1 MDSIKHFTIGAH
13 EVPFTIERSN
23 VRTITAFVGE
33 LLGVHIVL
41 RVADSA
47 HNTVFY
53 DITLTRGENS
63 ITFRSV
69 HELLLSSTVSF
80 NVADLNR
87 LSPVDAFN
95 AGLLVNFYPDKTRT
109 YETIAGYVRVYFSHD
124 RALYCFAREEVI
136 EDLPDVA
143 WRCQGRHHRAWDS
156 LECGAFDT
164 GLAFIT
170 HHLIQML
177 SYIKEV

>member
-13 EVPFTIERSN
+13 QVPFTIERSN

-47 HNTVFY
+47 HNTIFY

-69 HELLLSSTVSF
+69 NELLLSSTVSF
-80 NVADLNR
+80 NLADLNR

-95 AGLLVNFYPDKTRT
+95 AGLLDRLELLTRLLYLKHT
-109 YETIAGYVRVYFSHD
+109 EHVRKGELNE
-124 RALYCFAREEVI
+124 LY
-136 EDLPDVA
+136 
-143 WRCQGRHHRAWDS
+143 
-156 LECGAFDT
+156 
-164 GLAFIT
+164 
-170 HHLIQML
+170 
-177 SYIKEV
+177 

>member
-13 EVPFTIERSN
+13 QVPFTIERSN
-23 VRTITAFVGE
+23 VRTITALVGE
-33 LLGVHIVL
+33 LLGVHMVL

-47 HNTVFY
+47 HNTIFY

-69 HELLLSSTVSF
+69 NELLLSSTVSF
-80 NVADLNR
+80 SLADLNR

-95 AGLLVNFYPDKTRT
+95 AGLLVNFYPDKART
-109 YETIAGYVRVYFSHD
+109 YETIVGYVRIYFSHD
-124 RALYCFAREEVI
+124 RALYCFARDEVI
-136 EDLPDVA
+136 EDLPDVVCR
-143 WRCQGRHHRAWDS
+143 WKRRHGVWDS

-164 GLAFIT
+164 GPAFIT

-177 SYIKEV
+177 SYIREV